1 MRNGFLRFLYFIF
14 GLSLLVLAGCSSPKR
29 QDSCGF
35 VQNVYGERVSWKGAS
50 QIRFYLHQQ
59 VPAEFELAFRKAAE
73 TWNRAIGKNLIFID
87 SQKVSTNAPAR
98 DGQNIIFYLNYWE
111 AEKASEQARTSLYW
125 VGDQIQEADI
135 RINGHN
141 YNFYGQT
148 SVPGSVNMESL
159 ALHELG
165 HVLGLKHNDSSPS
178 VMATYLRT
186 NQERSLLQE
195 SDEVSLNC
203 EY

>member
-1 MRNGFLRFLYFIF
+1 M
-14 GLSLLVLAGCSSPKR
+14 LAGCSSPKR

-50 QIRFYLHQQ
+50 EIRFYLHQS
-59 VPAEFELAFRKAAE
+59 VPAEFEMAFRKATE
-73 TWNRAIGKNLIFID
+73 TWNTALGKTLIFID
-87 SQKVSTNAPAR
+87 SQKVLSNSPAR
-98 DGQNIIFYLNYWE
+98 DGKNIVYYLNSWE
-111 AEKASEQARTSLYW
+111 LEKASEQARTSLYW

-135 RINGHN
+135 RINGLN
-141 YNFYGQT
+141 YSFYWLN
-148 SVPGSVNMESL
+148 SIPGSVSMESL

-186 NQERSLLQE
+186 NQERSQLQE
-195 SDEVSLNC
+195 SDEVNLNC

>member
-1 MRNGFLRFLYFIF
+1 MRNGISNLL
-14 GLSLLVLAGCSSPKR
+14 LSLLGMSLLLLAGCSSPKR

-59 VPAEFELAFRKAAE
+59 VPSEFEVAFRKAAE
-73 TWNRAIGKNLIFID
+73 TWNRALGKNLIQID
-87 SQKVSTNAPAR
+87 SQKVSTNSPAR
-98 DGQNIIFYLNYWE
+98 EGQNIIYYLNSWE

-141 YNFYGQT
+141 YSFYGQG
-148 SVPGSVNMESL
+148 SVPGSVSMESL

-186 NQERSLLQE
+186 NQERSQLQE